1 LALQKII
8 FRPGINR
15 EGTDYSNEG
24 GWFNSNL
31 VRFRKGLPEKIG
43 GWTKNTTNTFKSTG
57 RALHAW
63 VSLAGTKF
71 IGLGATWKYYILE
84 GANFYDITPIRVTTG
99 ANEIS
104 FAKVANGDAT
114 LTVTDTAHGAVQN
127 DFVTYSGCVSLGG
140 NITANVLNQEY
151 QIATIVN
158 SNSYTIE
165 AKDTNGD
172 EVTAAAGDSGDGQG
186 TIIGAYQINVGL
198 DVYAPSTG
206 WGVGTWGSG
215 TFGSSSALDFSS
227 QLRLW
232 SHDNFGEDLVIN
244 PRMGGVYYWDT
255 SAKTLG
261 TDRAAALSDLSGANL
276 APTKALQVL
285 VSDIDRHV
293 ICFGADPLNDG
304 GTARTGTIDPM
315 FIAWS
320 DQENITEWEPKATNT
335 AGSFRL
341 SAGSAIVGATRAR
354 QETLIWTDTSLYAMS
369 FVGQP
374 FTFSVNLVNE
384 GVGLVGPNAMIN
396 TPKGVFWMD
405 KKGFYSYGG
414 NIQQLQCSVDAYV
427 FGDLNQT
434 QNYQIF
440 GFVNKAFDEVGW
452 FYCSGES
459 TVLDRYVVYNYEEG
473 TWVIGNLTRTCW
485 LDEGIFAD
493 PKATYSSSDVG
504 YLYDHETGNDADGSA
519 MTDVFIESSDFDID
533 PAGDQFQFISKII
546 PDIKFTGSGST
557 GTGGQTAEIVLKKR
571 NYPGE
576 DLTTAVTG
584 SCTSNTTKID
594 TRVRGRQAVLRI
606 QSNDDDTTKTGMSF
620 RVGAMRLDIKPDG
633 MR

>member
-1 LALQKII
+1 MSLQKLI

-31 VRFRKGLPEKIG
+31 IRFRKGLPEKIG
-43 GWTKNTTNTFKSTG
+43 GWAKNTTNTFKSTA
-57 RALHAW
+57 RAIHAW
-63 VSLAGTKF
+63 VNLAGTKF
-71 IGLGATWKYYILE
+71 TGLGSTWKYYIKV
-84 GANFYDITPIRVTTG
+84 GDVFNDVTPIRVTTG

-151 QIATIVN
+151 QIATITSANV
-158 SNSYTIE
+158 YTIE
-165 AKDTNGD
+165 AKDTDGD
-172 EVTAAAGDSGDGQG
+172 EVTAAAGDSGNGQG

-198 DVYAPSTG
+198 DVYVPSTG
-206 WGVGTWGSG
+206 WGIGTWGSG
-215 TFGSSSALDFSS
+215 TFGSIGTLGDTN

-232 SHDNFGEDLVIN
+232 SHDNFGEDLVMN
-244 PRMGGVYYWDT
+244 VRSGGIYYWDT

-261 TDRAAALSDLSGANL
+261 TDRAVALSAVSGANL
-276 APTKALQVL
+276 TPTLALQTL
-285 VSDIDRHV
+285 VSDVDRHV

-304 GTARTGTIDPM
+304 GTARTGAIDPM

-320 DQENITEWEPKATNT
+320 DQENVAEWEPKSTNT

-341 SAGSAIVGATRAR
+341 SAGSAIIGATRAR
-354 QETLIWTDTSLYAMS
+354 QETLVWTDTSLYSMT

-384 GVGLVGPNAMIN
+384 GVGLVGPNAMVN

-405 KKGFYSYGG
+405 KKGFYTYTGA
-414 NIQQLQCSVDAYV
+414 IQQLPCTVDAYV
-427 FGDLNQT
+427 FNDLEETQT
-434 QNYQIF
+434 YQIF
-440 GFVNKAFDEVGW
+440 GFLNKAFDEVGW
-452 FYCSGES
+452 FYCSSGE
-459 TVLDRYVVYNYEEG
+459 TVIDKYVVYNYEENV
-473 TWVIGNLTRTCW
+473 WMIGELTRTAL
-485 LDEGIFAD
+485 LDEGIFSD
-493 PKATYSSSDVG
+493 PIATYSSSNIG

-533 PAGDQFQFISKII
+533 PAGEEFQFISKII
-546 PDIKFTGSGST
+546 PDIKFTGTGDTGSD
-557 GTGGQTAEIVLKKR
+557 GQTAEIVLKRR
-571 NYPGE
+571 NFPGE
-576 DLTTAVTG
+576 DLTTAVTS
-584 SCTSNTTKID
+584 SCTSVTTKID

-606 QSNDDDTTKTGMSF
+606 QSNDDDTTQTGMSF
-620 RVGAMRLDIKPDG
+620 RVGTMRLDSSPDG
-633 MR
+633 RR

>member
-1 LALQKII
+1 MALQKII
-8 FRPGINR
+8 FKPGINR

-43 GWTKNTTNTFKSTG
+43 GWQKSTTNTFKSTG

-84 GANFYDITPIRVTTG
+84 GSNYYDITPIRATTSAGDVTFSAT
-99 ANEIS
+99 
-104 FAKVANGDAT
+104 NGDAT
-114 LTVTDTAHGAVQN
+114 ITVADTSHGAVQN
-127 DFVTYSGCVSLGG
+127 DFVTFSGAATLGG
-140 NITANVLNQEY
+140 LITANVLNQEY

-158 SNSYTIE
+158 ANSYTIE
-165 AKDTNGD
+165 AKNTDGDT
-172 EVTAAAGDSGDGQG
+172 VTANASDSGNGG
-186 TIIGAYQINVGL
+186 GSTVGAYQINVGL
-198 DVYAPSTG
+198 DVYVPSTG
-206 WGVGTWGSG
+206 WGIGTWGSG
-215 TFGSSSALDFSS
+215 TFGSAGTLGLTN

-244 PRMGGVYYWDT
+244 PRMGGIYYWDT

-261 TDRAAALSDLSGANL
+261 TDRAVSLSDLSGANL
-276 APTKALQVL
+276 PPTKALQVL

-304 GTARTGTIDPM
+304 GTARTGTLDPM

-341 SAGSAIVGATRAR
+341 SAGSAIVGAVRAR
-354 QETLIWTDTSLYAMS
+354 QETLVWTDTSLYAMS
-369 FVGQP
+369 FIGQP

-396 TPKGVFWMD
+396 SPKGVFWMD
-405 KKGFYSYGG
+405 KKGFYNYGG
-414 NIQQLQCSVDAYV
+414 NIQQLPCSVDAYV
-427 FGDLNQT
+427 FNDLNQT

-440 GFVNKAFDEVGW
+440 GFLNKAFDEVGW
-452 FYCSGES
+452 FYCSGDS

-485 LDEGIFAD
+485 LDEGIFSE

-533 PAGDQFQFISKII
+533 PAGEQFQFISKII

-557 GTGGQTAEIVLKKR
+557 GTGGQTAEVVLKKR

-576 DLTTAVTG
+576 DLTTATTS

>member
-1 LALQKII
+1 MALQKII

-31 VRFRKGLPEKIG
+31 IRFRKGLPEKIG

-84 GANFYDITPIRVTTG
+84 GANFYDITPIRSTTSAGDVTFSAT
-99 ANEIS
+99 
-104 FAKVANGDAT
+104 NGDAT
-114 LTVTDTAHGAVQN
+114 ITVADTAHGAVQN
-127 DFVTYSGCVSLGG
+127 DFVTFSGAATLGG
-140 NITANVLNQEY
+140 LITANVLNQEY

-158 SNSYTIE
+158 ANSYTVE
-165 AKDTNGD
+165 AKDTDGAT
-172 EVTAAAGDSGDGQG
+172 VTANASDSGNGG
-186 TIIGAYQINVGL
+186 SSTVGAYQINVGL

-215 TFGSSSALDFSS
+215 TFGSSSSLDFSN

-261 TDRAAALSDLSGANL
+261 TDRAVALSDLSGANL

-341 SAGSAIVGATRAR
+341 SAGSAIVGAVRAR

-384 GVGLVGPNAMIN
+384 GVGLVGPNAMVN

-405 KKGFYSYGG
+405 KKGFYTYTG
-414 NIQQLQCSVDAYV
+414 NIQQLQCSVDAYI
-427 FGDLNQT
+427 FNDLNQT

-452 FYCSGES
+452 FYCSEDS

-485 LDEGIFAD
+485 LDEGIYPD

-533 PAGDQFQFISKII
+533 PAGEQFQFISKII

-606 QSNDDDTTKTGMSF
+606 QSNDDDTSKTGMSF
-620 RVGAMRLDIKPDG
+620 RLGAMRLDIKPDG